1 MNEAYSA
8 YPHESLTTMQHHTD
22 KCSIRP
28 EEHSFHS
35 HSTATI
41 NV

>member
-22 KCSIRP
+22 KCSTTWRAQFSQP
-28 EEHSFHS
+28 QYS
-35 HSTATI
+35 HY
-41 NV
+41 